1 MFIVKEENT
10 NIPPYLSKALVLN
23 ATLRFR
29 SRAWDLRK
37 WVVFERIHPLL
48 NKVEKRDWR
57 TFSSA
62 TTFWQLLQSLHSKA
76 FKGLVCTSGWL
87 WESFSHKGLEEWLCC
102 QQLVLLGQSVHFAFY
117 SGTLDTSFP
126 QELLILLSGLRRGQ
140 FEYSLQN
147 NEFQACCSPD
157 ART

>member
-62 TTFWQLLQSLHSKA
+62 TTFW
-76 FKGLVCTSGWL
+76 
-87 WESFSHKGLEEWLCC
+87 
-102 QQLVLLGQSVHFAFY
+102 
-117 SGTLDTSFP
+117 
-126 QELLILLSGLRRGQ
+126 
-140 FEYSLQN
+140 
-147 NEFQACCSPD
+147 
-157 ART
+157 